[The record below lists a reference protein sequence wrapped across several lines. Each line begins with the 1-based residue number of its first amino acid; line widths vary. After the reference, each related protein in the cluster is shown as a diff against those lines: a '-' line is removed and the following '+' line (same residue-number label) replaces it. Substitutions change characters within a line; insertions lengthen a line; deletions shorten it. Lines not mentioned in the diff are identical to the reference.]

1 MQRVRQLSVIRL
13 CNPID
18 FGGHHHTGW
27 PWVRRYL
34 RALESDDGLP
44 LDDAVDYSYRAGKHV
59 VAPLREEPWGA
70 IFHQPADFPDW
81 FPGYKTS
88 PSVWMERAEWR
99 RSAPH
104 LVLAVAMCNPLADWL
119 EARLECPVLRLLHPA
134 APARESFDLER
145 FEARPR
151 VVQLGHHL
159 RNLQAIRQLRPVQG
173 MEYVDVRLKGPV
185 PERRQRAVEEHW
197 KSLGSRVRHPGVS
210 VWSPLDDASYE
221 RLLAESVVFVEFL
234 SAAAANVVV
243 ECMMRATPLVVNRLP
258 AIEDYLG
265 RDYPL
270 FYDDIADAHR
280 LLDRASL
287 RAGNAYLA
295 GLDKSVL
302 EPERFV
308 TGLEAGLRDAIGS
321 HVR

>member
-1 MQRVRQLSVIRL
+1 MPHVRQLLVIRL

-27 PWVRRYL
+27 PWVRTYL

-44 LDDAVDYSYRAGKHV
+44 LDDAVDYSYRAGKRV
-59 VAPLREEPWGA
+59 VAPRREEPWGA
-70 IFHQPADFPDW
+70 IFHQPADIPDW

-88 PSVWMERAEWR
+88 PSVWMESAEWR
-99 RSAPH
+99 CSAPH

-119 EARLECPVLRLLHPA
+119 DARLERPVLRLLHPA
-134 APARESFDLER
+134 APPGEVFDLER

-159 RNLQAIRQLRPVQG
+159 RNLEAIHQLRPVQG
-173 MEYVDVRLKGPV
+173 MEYMEVRLEGPV
-185 PERRQRAVEEHW
+185 PDKRRRAVEAHW
-197 KSLGSRVRHPGVS
+197 KSLGSRVHHPGVS
-210 VWSPLDDASYE
+210 IQAPLDDAGYE
-221 RLLAESVVFVEFL
+221 RLLAESVVFLEFL
-234 SAAAANVVV
+234 TVAAANVVV
-243 ECMMRATPLVVNRLP
+243 ECMVRATPLVVNRLP

-287 RAGNAYLA
+287 RAGHAYLA
-295 GLDKSVL
+295 ALDKSVL

-308 TGLEAGLRDAIGS
+308 AGLEAALRDAIGS